1 MDQQAH
7 KGFSQSTLK
16 FFIRHMAGATRR
28 QVQREEKIAGFESQ
42 ITMLKRSAMAPKP
55 SRQKIEAGFDDL
67 GSKIKEVIQ
76 EERVLVLNQQK
87 EEKVIEEIKE
97 RLQLLEERVYG
108 MGHVHSMAVQEHMKR
123 IDEMSRR
130 IRELTSG
137 IAERKAPEERKI
149 EQHAAAPVRYLD
161 RKKKEESIRMLE
173 AMIKDAERKH
183 KELSRKKM
191 PKKHLDSIKKLID
204 AYKKRLN
211 SLKA

>member
-87 EEKVIEEIKE
+87 E

-173 AMIKDAERKH
+173 AMIRDAERKH